1 MIPTPILTG
10 SVSKEY
16 QDSRA
21 ALIKLANG
29 SFIIDKK
36 ELRTWAI
43 KALMKVEYLNPDN
56 RTIYLTEK
64 EYAKR

>member
-16 QDSRA
+16 QDSKE

-29 SFIIDKK
+29 SFIIDKNGLQK
-36 ELRTWAI
+36 WA
-43 KALMKVEYLNPDN
+43 KKSFG
-56 RTIYLTEK
+56 K
-64 EYAKR
+64 S